1 VRELRT
7 RVTSGGAPV
16 YVWPGGGITL
26 MVDVLR
32 MPDNSFGYV
41 PTPALVAPIEFTM
54 TRVEFVA
61 LGGYED
67 HIRPLDDVLMAGG
80 LHGVQS
86 LAWAGK
92 NPWPLVER
100 RALEDV

>member
-1 VRELRT
+1 
-7 RVTSGGAPV
+7 
-16 YVWPGGGITL
+16 
-26 MVDVLR
+26 
-32 MPDNSFGYV
+32 
-41 PTPALVAPIEFTM
+41 
-54 TRVEFVA
+54 VEFVA